1 MNQHQL
7 WASIVNVNEPD
18 IVVKAHSN
26 FIAAGA
32 DILVTNSYKTNVPN
46 LKEIMNYTDEEAIK
60 VRADFVCFCSIF
72 GQALKLPLSF
82 SQTLCL

>member
-7 WASIVNVNEPD
+7 WASIVNVNEPE

-46 LKEIMNYTDEEAIK
+46 LKEVMNYTDEEAIK
-60 VRADFVCFCSIF
+60 VSVDFCSNLE
-72 GQALKLPLSF
+72 QALKLLLNF
-82 SQTLCL
+82 

>member
-7 WASIVNVNEPD
+7 WASIVNVNEPE

-26 FIAAGA
+26 FIEAGA

-46 LKEIMNYTDEEAIK
+46 LKEIMNYTEEEAIK
-60 VRADFVCFCSIF
+60 VSVNFVCCYTE
-72 GQALKLPLSF
+72 LKY
-82 SQTLCL
+82 

>member
-7 WASIVNVNEPD
+7 WASIVNVNEPE

-46 LKEIMNYTDEEAIK
+46 LKEVMNYTDEEAIK
-60 VRADFVCFCSIF
+60 VRADFVCFY
-72 GQALKLPLSF
+72 
-82 SQTLCL
+82 

>member
-7 WASIVNVNEPD
+7 WASIVNVNEPE

-46 LKEIMNYTDEEAIK
+46 LKEVMNYTDEEAIK
-60 VRADFVCFCSIF
+60 VRVDFDCFCSNLE
-72 GQALKLPLSF
+72 QALKLLLNF
-82 SQTLCL
+82 

>member
-7 WASIVNVNEPD
+7 WASIVNVNEPE

-60 VRADFVCFCSIF
+60 VRVDFCSNLE
-72 GQALKLPLSF
+72 QALKLLLNF
-82 SQTLCL
+82 

>member
-7 WASIVNVNEPD
+7 WASIVNVNEPE

-32 DILVTNSYKTNVPN
+32 DVLVTNSYKTNVPN
-46 LKEIMNYTDEEAIK
+46 LKEIMNYSDEEAIK
-60 VRADFVCFCSIF
+60 ARDDFVTVHIF
-72 GQALKLPLSF
+72 KTKSTFTFAQEK
-82 SQTLCL
+82 